1 MKTKQPAEQLIW
13 EYDFSPRL
21 GTGTISSIVAATV
34 TPLGLVTQ
42 VTALTI
48 GSQAF
53 AGQAVRVR
61 LDGGTDGERYAV
73 AVRILDSAG
82 QTHELDAE
90 FAVIAFGFDVPTI
103 ASPYLSAQAFV
114 DRMGIDDAV
123 RLTDVSGTGRIDV
136 ARLRTALADAQAE
149 ADGYLAGRFA
159 TPLAPPP
166 GGAGNWSVPPLVTTI
181 IYDLAVARLWRADLP
196 QAVADA
202 QAAARAQLRDIAKG
216 TITLP
221 GAALLTPAEAS
232 PQPVLYSG
240 PERQFTI
247 GKMAG
252 F

>member
-1 MKTKQPAEQLIW
+1 MKTKQPTEQLIW
-13 EYDFSPRL
+13 EFDFSLRL
-21 GTGTISSIVAATV
+21 GTGTVASIVAATV

-48 GSQAF
+48 GAQDF
-53 AGQAVRVR
+53 AGQAVRLR

-73 AVRILDSAG
+73 AVRVLDSAG

-149 ADGYLAGRFA
+149 ADGYLSGRFA
-159 TPLAPPP
+159 TPLAT
-166 GGAGNWSVPPLVTTI
+166 VPPLVTTI

-196 QAVADA
+196 QGVADA
-202 QAAARAQLRDIAKG
+202 QAAARSQLRDIAKG

-232 PQPVLYSG
+232 PQPVLFTA
-240 PERQFTI
+240 PERQFTSA
-247 GKMAG
+247 KMAG

>member
-1 MKTKQPAEQLIW
+1 MKTKQPTEALIW
-13 EYDFSPRL
+13 AFDFSLRL
-21 GTGTISSIVAATV
+21 PGGTIASIAAVAVTALGLVAQV
-34 TPLGLVTQ
+34 TPL
-42 VTALTI
+42 TI
-48 GSQAF
+48 GAQEF
-53 AGQAVRVR
+53 AGQAVRLR

-73 AVRILDSAG
+73 AVRILDSIG

-103 ASPYLSAQAFV
+103 PSPYLSAQAFV

-149 ADGYLAGRFA
+149 ADGYLSGRFA

-166 GGAGNWSVPPLVTTI
+166 EWAGNWSVPALVTTI

-196 QAVADA
+196 AGVADA
-202 QAAARAQLRDIAKG
+202 QSAARAQLREIAKG

-232 PQPVLYSG
+232 PQPVLFTA
-240 PERQFTI
+240 PERQFTL